1 MQIIIV
7 QTTKLS
13 VYYPKIPVFGA
24 RGLEYFYYFAKHTE
38 VIYICFYLSLSL
50 FFFFGYSHLSEIKV
64 VFFCDFVL
72 HFIA

>member
-50 FFFFGYSHLSEIKV
+50 FFFWL
-64 VFFCDFVL
+64 
-72 HFIA
+72 